1 MLKAQVPGNGLVFDG
16 DDDYVNVTTT
26 TSDELNPVELLTL
39 ECWVYLNEVPS
50 SSHDP
55 HLISRFNCY
64 SLTIA
69 PNGHAR
75 AYMHNDEGDWF
86 LQDGTTTITTNKWY
100 HLAATYDGS
109 HMRVF
114 VNGRMED
121 STAVW
126 DTMARTTANFRIGA
140 RNAYVTNT
148 NTNGI
153 IDEARVWDIPRTESE
168 IQSSMNRTIPGST
181 PGLVGYWR
189 FDDGSGTNADC
200 ETSYNND
207 GTLMHMSLPAAW
219 ITSTASIGEA
229 SIFAESTN
237 ITETSGCAVD
247 AVFGSGA
254 EGPGSGHSLAV
265 MQVNE
270 FPNSVSGLHP
280 DRANQYWE
288 IWSEDPDFDGDFTAD
303 VRFHYDDISGLP
315 TESSIELFRRDNAT
329 GTWDPATGYTVVT
342 DDGGSSTGTDGIGYV
357 ELTITEGTTEDFSG
371 QFILSWSDAPP
382 VVSNIPD
389 QSVAEGAAFSTI
401 ILDNYVND
409 PDNADS
415 EITWTIT
422 GQSNLTVDITDR
434 VATIFLDDPEWNGNS
449 LVTFTATDPEGET
462 DSDDV
467 TFEVTPINDPPVV
480 SDIPDQEIAEGAS
493 FATINLD
500 DFVTDVDN
508 DIST

>member
-1 MLKAQVPGNGLVFDG
+1 MASSFLLKAQVPGNGLVLDG

-100 HLAATYDGS
+100 HLATTYDGS
-109 HMRVF
+109 QMRVF
-114 VNGRMED
+114 VNGRLEGT
-121 STAVW
+121 TAVW

-189 FDDGSGTNADC
+189 FDNGSGTNADC

-229 SIFAESTN
+229 SIFA
-237 ITETSGCAVD
+237 G
-247 AVFGSGA
+247 
-254 EGPGSGHSLAV
+254 
-265 MQVNE
+265 
-270 FPNSVSGLHP
+270 
-280 DRANQYWE
+280 
-288 IWSEDPDFDGDFTAD
+288 
-303 VRFHYDDISGLP
+303 
-315 TESSIELFRRDNAT
+315 
-329 GTWDPATGYTVVT
+329 
-342 DDGGSSTGTDGIGYV
+342 
-357 ELTITEGTTEDFSG
+357 
-371 QFILSWSDAPP
+371 
-382 VVSNIPD
+382 
-389 QSVAEGAAFSTI
+389 
-401 ILDNYVND
+401 
-409 PDNADS
+409 
-415 EITWTIT
+415 
-422 GQSNLTVDITDR
+422 
-434 VATIFLDDPEWNGNS
+434 
-449 LVTFTATDPEGET
+449 
-462 DSDDV
+462 
-467 TFEVTPINDPPVV
+467 
-480 SDIPDQEIAEGAS
+480 
-493 FATINLD
+493 
-500 DFVTDVDN
+500 N
-508 DIST
+508 DICINVPSLL